1 MTDSIVKTSAL
12 LYDKESASGNEKTS
26 WTKRFPAQKQ
36 MCLLYASSLASKVVP
51 KSPNEEYLTM
61 LESKKEHALSM
72 VQHGIT
78 TQRGGTQAIDQA
90 FASSLYS
97 CTFYNTEGNG
107 SPKGISTFLSVPAP
121 IVGGKAA
128 MGSDELE
135 LRIQSQKL
143 SEAQIL
149 SLTKSQVLIPTDG
162 NGVRYTLENYLF
174 TLDYLFGKLSHVFTM
189 VATLLAGTIKH
200 KRAFDIMTTNNPEY
214 VASLLQAVDVKV
226 QLFFESCASAS
237 SIGEID
243 YEILD
248 FKDEITSFKL
258 RQPLNT
264 QLPVIVQQIVNAA
277 KAPQETAGNVKK
289 GSKNKITPDDLE
301 EKNKRKK
308 RETKADKGKGQA
320 ELNVPV
326 QNDSPVDPS
335 WIKQGEPY
343 KIFHAQI
350 DKAPKFKGKAMCI
363 KFHVKGTCAWGE
375 NCRRKASHT
384 NNLDE
389 ETKAKFGEW
398 VKMCR
403 DGAEE
408 GTN

>member
-1 MTDSIVKTSAL
+1 MRS
-12 LYDKESASGNEKTS
+12 
-26 WTKRFPAQKQ
+26 
-36 MCLLYASSLASKVVP
+36 
-51 KSPNEEYLTM
+51 
-61 LESKKEHALSM
+61 
-72 VQHGIT
+72 
-78 TQRGGTQAIDQA
+78 
-90 FASSLYS
+90 
-97 CTFYNTEGNG
+97 
-107 SPKGISTFLSVPAP
+107 
-121 IVGGKAA
+121 
-128 MGSDELE
+128 
-135 LRIQSQKL
+135 
-143 SEAQIL
+143 
-149 SLTKSQVLIPTDG
+149 
-162 NGVRYTLENYLF
+162 TLENYLF

-226 QLFFESCASAS
+226 
-237 SIGEID
+237 
-243 YEILD
+243 
-248 FKDEITSFKL
+248 KL

-308 RETKADKGKGQA
+308 REPKADKGKGQA

-326 QNDSPVDPS
+326 QNESPVDPS

-389 ETKAKFGEW
+389 ETKARFGEW

-403 DGAEE
+403 EGADE
-408 GTN
+408 GNN